1 MTPGMQTIRVIG
13 VDAAGNSAMAT
24 ANVMVNAPADMAPP
38 VVSVAVPAATGV
50 SRTTTLSAVA
60 QANSGISELQFI
72 VDGKTLCTVKAAPY
86 TCNWTPG
93 AAGYASIE
101 ARAVDA
107 MGNIASV
114 SANMQ
119 VNAQITPYRAL
130 AQKEGEKDV
139 ADVLTQAPTP
149 AAVVPKV
156 RTAVASRDRSGS

>member
-1 MTPGMQTIRVIG
+1 MQTIRVIG

-24 ANVMVNAPADMAPP
+24 ANVMVNPPADTTPP

-50 SRTTTLSAVA
+50 RTSTTLSAAA
-60 QANSGISELQFI
+60 QANAGIAELQFI
-72 VDGKTLCTVKAAPY
+72 VDGKTLCTVKVAPY

-107 MGNIASV
+107 AGNIASV

-119 VNAQITPYRAL
+119 VNARITPFRAL
-130 AQKEGEKDV
+130 ALQEGDGESFGGQQQTRAAALPV
-139 ADVLTQAPTP
+139 AA
-149 AAVVPKV
+149 KV
-156 RTAVASRDRSGS
+156 RTATALRDRNRT

>member
-24 ANVMVNAPADMAPP
+24 ANVMVNAPADVAPP
-38 VVSVAVPAATGV
+38 VVSVAVPAARG
-50 SRTTTLSAVA
+50 SARTTTLSAAA
-60 QANSGISELQFI
+60 QANSGIAELQFI

-114 SANMQ
+114 SAKMQ
-119 VNAQITPYRAL
+119 VNAHITPYRAL
-130 AQKEGEKDV
+130 ALKDEEV
-139 ADVLTQAPTP
+139 EAAGRGALSHAAPP
-149 AAVVPKV
+149 AAPKI
-156 RTAVASRDRSGS
+156 RTAAASRSSGT